1 MMDSG
6 IGDRFQTGTK
16 YDRDRIIRER
26 PERGR
31 RPARH
36 KIYSDVEKI
45 VLPEPERDG
54 GTPLWRTIRQR
65 RSVRNFGPEALSL
78 PELSQLLWAV
88 QGVTGRINAFALRA
102 APSAGALYP
111 TETYLIVNSVAGLE
125 PGIYHFD
132 AENHALACLRKG
144 SFAREASAA
153 ALGQHMAA
161 RAAVVFLWSSVFDR
175 AKWKYGQR
183 AYRYVYLDAGHI
195 AQNLALAAVAL
206 GLGSCQIGAFF
217 DDELN
222 ELIGLDGENESVI
235 YLSVVGRPG
244 S

>member
-1 MMDSG
+1 MDNG
-6 IGDRFQTGTK
+6 IGDRFHAGTK
-16 YDRDRIIRER
+16 YDRYRIVGER
-26 PERGR
+26 RGWEKRPPR
-31 RPARH
+31 R
-36 KIYSDVEKI
+36 KTYSGVEKI
-45 VLPEPERDG
+45 ALPEPERG
-54 GTPLWRTIRQR
+54 GGSPLWEIIQHR
-65 RSVRNFGPEALSL
+65 RSVRNFRPEALSIR
-78 PELSQLLWAV
+78 ELSQLLWAT
-88 QGVTGRINAFALRA
+88 QGITGRINAFGLRA

-111 TETYLIVNSVAGLE
+111 TETYLIINSVSELE

-132 AENHALACLRKG
+132 VENHALACLRKG
-144 SFAREASAA
+144 SFAREAADA
-153 ALGQHMAA
+153 ALGQHMVS
-161 RAAVVFLWSSVFDR
+161 RAGVVFLWSSVFER

-222 ELIGLDGENESVI
+222 GLIGLDGENESVI